1 MFNVVN
7 NAIVVYTGELSQATQ
22 YIIEHFGTD
31 LDDAIRLAR
40 IFHTPV
46 PGKSFVMTNELADS
60 QRSQLRNF

>member
-31 LDDAIRLAR
+31 LDDAIRLGIR
-40 IFHTPV
+40 ITYTQQYGALPSEAIT
-46 PGKSFVMTNELADS
+46 GEMNKFV
-60 QRSQLRNF
+60 RC

>member
-31 LDDAIRLAR
+31 LDDAIRLGIR
-40 IFHTPV
+40 ITYTQQYGALPSEAIT
-46 PGKSFVMTNELADS
+46 GEMDKFV
-60 QRSQLRNF
+60 RC